1 MGWVIYGGGWCR
13 RLAVAKQKGA
23 VARVS
28 AQNKR
33 NTLRS
38 TSQNNTYERK
48 RKNNARE
55 TRPASKA
62 AQPPRPQEPQR
73 KYQKLKIYRSRPELG
88 INFLPHPDRPTAE
101 KIYS

>member
-1 MGWVIYGGGWCR
+1 MSPI
-13 RLAVAKQKGA
+13 AKQKGA

-55 TRPASKA
+55 TRPLQNA
-62 AQPPRPQEPQR
+62 AQPGPEEPQR
-73 KYQKLKIYRSRPELG
+73 KYRKFKKYRARPRDLPILRRARPRAKKI
-88 INFLPHPDRPTAE
+88 F
-101 KIYS
+101 

>member
-73 KYQKLKIYRSRPELG
+73 KKIENIPVQAG
-88 INFLPHPDRPTAE
+88 IRNQFFTTPG
-101 KIYS
+101 